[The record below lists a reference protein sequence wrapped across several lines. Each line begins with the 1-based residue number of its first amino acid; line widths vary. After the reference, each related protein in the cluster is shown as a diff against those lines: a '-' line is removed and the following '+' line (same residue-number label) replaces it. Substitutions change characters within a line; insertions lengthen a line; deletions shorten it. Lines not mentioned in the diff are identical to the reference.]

1 MVLFKVIGEIPSLET
16 TGRGSEFPR
25 AYLCSFVIS
34 HINEEGKNHDVNQK
48 LVVLSPRGYPDAI
61 H

>member
-1 MVLFKVIGEIPSLET
+1 MGLNS
-16 TGRGSEFPR
+16 PR